1 MKNRIAHVVTHA
13 FAVVLAAANKGAAR
27 IETFLWSRVKRVQD
41 AAYGYGAEVEQEI
54 VNRAQQDLAAARR
67 RLEQANTEAKAVL
80 RAMPERMTAL
90 AKKVY
95 E

>member
-1 MKNRIAHVVTHA
+1 MKNRIAHVVLHVFAIAIGMADKGVARVEA
-13 FAVVLAAANKGAAR
+13 FVWRSYKAAQNSAYTFGAAA
-27 IETFLWSRVKRVQD
+27 
-41 AAYGYGAEVEQEI
+41 EQAI
-54 VNRAQQDLAAARR
+54 VNRAQQDLADARR

-80 RAMPERMTAL
+80 RALPEKMNAL

>member
-13 FAVVLAAANKGAAR
+13 FAVVLAAANEGAGR
-27 IETFLWSRVKRVQD
+27 IESFLYFGMKRVQN
-41 AAYGYGAEVEQEI
+41 AAYGYGAEVEQAI

-80 RAMPERMTAL
+80 RAMPERMAAL